1 MDGERMR
8 TAFRKPWL
16 EIKGGKLGK
25 SFKTA
30 AVFRREL
37 FKMGK
42 PLCLKG
48 IRKLKSLPYGY
59 GSKFPRAL
67 EANEIWGWGLPLEV

>member
-1 MDGERMR
+1 MQ

-16 EIKGGKLGK
+16 EIKGGKLRK

-48 IRKLKSLPYGY
+48 MRKSKTLPYGY
-59 GSKFPRAL
+59 GGKFPCAL
-67 EANEIWGWGLPLEV
+67 EANEIWGWDLPLEV